1 MDLQYVINKAD
12 IYDEVDVVGKLFNF
26 SEQKVSNAG
35 NKYIACT
42 IVNATNCERLL
53 KIFGDQLIGKIKDN
67 SACKL
72 TDLKVALGSNQRK
85 VLHTTSSTTC
95 IDMDDENIAGIVPK
109 EIKLLDSKQETF
121 EGTVISI
128 DMSSLTVKHSCT
140 KCSTFVEIDSGF
152 YCCPSCN
159 MMGTMESVATSK
171 QLVWCYY

>member
-1 MDLQYVINKAD
+1 M
-12 IYDEVDVVGKLFNF
+12 
-26 SEQKVSNAG
+26 
-35 NKYIACT
+35 
-42 IVNATNCERLL
+42 
-53 KIFGDQLIGKIKDN
+53 IGEIKDN

-72 TDLKVALGSNQRK
+72 TDLKVALRSNQRK

-95 IDMDDENIAGIVPK
+95 IDMDDENIVGIVPK
-109 EIKLLDSKQETF
+109 EIRLLDSKQET

-140 KCSTFVEIDSGF
+140 ICSTFVEIDSGF

-171 QLVWCYY
+171 QLV